1 MYGSANEKNLIKIF
15 NFSQNFSEG
24 CSPEV
29 FMDQPPL
36 LLGVVS
42 CTLLNNGV
50 SRAFHFHH
58 LPGQAAQEN
67 SLLT

>member
-1 MYGSANEKNLIKIF
+1 MYGSANEKFHVF
-15 NFSQNFSEG
+15 NFSQTFSEG
-24 CSPEV
+24 CSCAV

-50 SRAFHFHH
+50 
-58 LPGQAAQEN
+58 
-67 SLLT
+67 